1 MTNRLARALA
11 RAALALALVACAG
24 DARATL
30 PEAGAALVTRLPQA
44 GLVAPSGAPLPLA
57 ARFIDDTG
65 RARPLAEV
73 LSGNAPVLLALGYDR
88 CPQLCGMVLQGALEA
103 GHATGLPAAGYRL
116 LFVSIDPR
124 DGPADAAARLRAE
137 RGYAATIAGNAP
149 TPRIDALVGAPADV
163 AALASAVGYR
173 YEPTPDA
180 GDARYAHPAAL
191 FVLTPDGR
199 LARRLGGVRYD
210 AAELRAAIGDAA
222 EGRLGP
228 SPTSMSTG
236 LGDRIALLCA
246 HLDANTGH
254 DGAVLAAL
262 RGVGLATLAALG
274 ALAWRTRRRGAS

>member
-1 MTNRLARALA
+1 MTNRLAL
-11 RAALALALVACAG
+11 ALALALVACAG
-24 DARATL
+24 GARATL
-30 PEAGAALVTRLPQA
+30 PEAGAALATRLPQA

-57 ARFIDDTG
+57 ARFTDDTG
-65 RARPLAEV
+65 RVRPLAEV

-124 DGPADAAARLRAE
+124 DGPADAAVRLRAE

-149 TPRIDALVGAPADV
+149 TPRIEALVGAPDDV

-210 AAELRAAIGDAA
+210 AAELRAAIDDAA
-222 EGRLGP
+222 EGRLAP
-228 SPTSMSTG
+228 SPTSSSTSTG

-246 HLDANTGH
+246 HLDASTGH

-274 ALAWRTRRRGAS
+274 ALAWRTRRRGAR